1 VHQFDLTFDLL
12 KIILITLFSLVVA
25 LLIFL
30 NLKRTKRNAIIINIL
45 LVTLLLAISD
55 LYIQKFITTD
65 FPRFNQVITF
75 LFAPVFFLFI
85 KNFTIQDSK
94 IQRSYVWYIVPT
106 ILIIFISQ
114 LGNYTFSLLLASL
127 TCIHLGIYLI
137 LSFRELIKNKSI
149 VNSNK
154 KKTKWLW
161 HIVIITFLIYLSVSV
176 EVFFYK
182 PILVIR
188 YSILLIFLCSLY
200 LLFRFVILK
209 SVEIYFFYKYEKAKI
224 TDALSKKYKDSPLT
238 TQSSSRIAEELTGL
252 IETKKLYLND
262 TLSLKELSEEL
273 GTSPR
278 YLSQSIN
285 ENFNCNFFDF
295 TNNYRIEEAKKMFAN
310 KSYSDYKIYEIMYAV
325 GFNSRS
331 SFINAFKKNTGL
343 TPKEY
348 KNKLSKR

>member
-1 VHQFDLTFDLL
+1 MHQFDLTFDLL
-12 KIILITLFSLVVA
+12 KIILIILFSLVVV

-30 NLKRTKRNAIIINIL
+30 NLKRTKSNTIIINTL

-65 FPRFNQVITF
+65 IPRFNQVITF
-75 LFAPVFFLFI
+75 LFAPIFFLFI
-85 KNFTIQDSK
+85 KNFSIQDSK
-94 IQRSYVWYIVPT
+94 IQRSYIWYLVPT

-114 LGNYTFSLLLASL
+114 LGNYSFSLLLASL

-161 HIVIITFLIYLSVSV
+161 HIVIITFLIYLSVSI
-176 EVFFYK
+176 EIFFYK
-182 PILVIR
+182 PVLIIR
-188 YSILLIFLCSLY
+188 YSVLLIFLSTLY
-200 LLFRFVILK
+200 LLFRFIILK
-209 SVEIYFFYKYEKAKI
+209 SVEIYFFYRYENAKL
-224 TDALSKKYKDSPLT
+224 TEALSKKYKDSPLT
-238 TQSSSRIAEELTGL
+238 TQSSTRLANELTDL
-252 IETKKLYLND
+252 IEAKKLYLND
-262 TLSLKELSEEL
+262 SLSLRDLSEAL

-295 TNNYRIEEAKKMFAN
+295 TNNYRIEEAKKMFLD
-310 KSYSDYKIYEIMYAV
+310 KRYSDYKIYEIMYAV

-331 SFINAFKKNTGL
+331 SFITAFKKNTGL
-343 TPKEY
+343 TPKEF
-348 KNKLSKR
+348 KNKLTVK